1 MLDNVNEICL
11 KRMLL
16 KNIKDVEK
24 KSGDFFRSQL
34 VVPDSLNGTS
44 RCVDI
49 DYLIQED
56 LIYLKTVKPLFKCE
70 FEQLFNFTSGE
81 FKIGKIISLSIEFV
95 IIS

>member
-1 MLDNVNEICL
+1 MVDNVNEICL

-24 KSGDFFRSQL
+24 KSGDFIRSQL
-34 VVPDSLNGTS
+34 VVPDSLNGPS

-70 FEQLFNFTSGE
+70 FEQLFNFTNGQ
-81 FKIGKIISLSIEFV
+81 FMIGKIVSIPLKYV
-95 IIS
+95 IIN